1 MTLLT
6 RKNRTAIAAAAI
18 AAVVPFATAAPVG
31 AAPVRTADTTK
42 YTSALYLQSALGL
55 PTSEAD
61 PAIESVTYDRFQWI
75 LGQAGQYAILIGDP
89 ATDPTFKQRAQD
101 VEQAADAAGV
111 KDVYW
116 FNPNLSGNAQI
127 GSITEPNL
135 DIRNKGGIQLSAAS
149 QNKVANPWFNLVGN
163 YLGNG
168 VDAKATGGTWG
179 FTTKVAAK
187 SNDYG
192 STAGHSTKVGDANGG
207 ALYDY
212 TSTDQPADIQES
224 RFVIYDRDRTVLG
237 DKVSKVAAW
246 IDLTDAPSSAST
258 KADVATAFASIG
270 GGDDIDAQ
278 SEFNWWRSAN
288 NEKQA
293 AASSTEFHGKN
304 DPVLTDDDNDAADGG
319 WRVHQVTYPE
329 LVFLLKSENSKDAVL
344 LLGGTWCPNTRP
356 VIQAINRNAQEND
369 VTVFNF
375 DTILDGGTT
384 GGNSSAN
391 PLQSRNTAGTNA
403 NATTG
408 LDSNP
413 SWLYADLVKQYLGN
427 IKTEYDPAT
436 NSTVTYF
443 PGGDTTKPI
452 ARINRLQVP
461 FVVSFKGKNGDDTP
475 DNGATRQWIIDD
487 GDGTYTEYMSQ
498 YWFTRP
504 REGQLGLSSI
514 PKAAPIWAK
523 INADLK
529 AFTWQSDPTA
539 NYVNTGTDADDADF
553 LGTEDKAKVVYDAK
567 TGWTISASTN
577 PADNPIAIDPATLK
591 AAQTA
596 LGAQA
601 PATLA
606 AAKTA
611 WIAAD
616 AATPQDP
623 VLLANL
629 KTVVGAFGV
638 AQSRKNTINN
648 TWGAANKPGSIA
660 GGIAAVRALD
670 VFFGG
675 LPGGVVSKRKVKA
688 DNVVAGNAVPISID
702 ITNEFGRTPAG
713 NVTLVVKQGGTQ
725 VATQAVAVS
734 GGKASFSVADLAAGS
749 YDFTLSYATDAQLL
763 GFSESGSFTVS
774 AAQAQGDQGQNPAP
788 GGSTA
793 KPSQSGTTTPPAA
806 VKPVAA
812 IKLAG
817 AVSKAP
823 TSKRPGKYQV
833 KVTPAAG
840 RAAGT
845 GKVTLTLKKGKT
857 KKTLTGTLKNGVLT
871 VNVPKLA
878 KGTWKVTISWVGDA
892 NHLAIRTS
900 GASIK
905 VKK

>member
-6 RKNRTAIAAAAI
+6 RKTRTATIAAL
-18 AAVVPFATAAPVG
+18 AAVVPFSTVAPVG
-31 AAPVRTADTTK
+31 ASPVRTADTTK
-42 YTSALYLQSALGL
+42 YTSALYLQEALGL
-55 PTSEAD
+55 PASETS
-61 PAIESVTYDRFQWI
+61 PAIQSVTYDRFQW
-75 LGQAGQYAILIGDP
+75 LLQQPGQYAILIGDP
-89 ATDPTFKQRAQD
+89 ATDASFKQRAQD

-135 DIRNKGGIQLSAAS
+135 DIRNKEGIALSSAS
-149 QNKVANPWFNLVGN
+149 QTKVQNPWLNVVAN

-168 VDAKATGGTWG
+168 ASAAYVGNT
-179 FTTKVAAK
+179 FTTATSVAGA

-192 STAGHSTKVGDANGG
+192 SNAGFSTKVGNTNGG
-207 ALYDY
+207 ALYDFSA
-212 TSTDQPADIQES
+212 TAKPADIQES
-224 RFVIYDRDRTVLG
+224 RFLIYDKDRKVLT
-237 DKVSKVAAW
+237 DKASKVAAW
-246 IDLTDAPSSAST
+246 IDLTDAPSSAAT
-258 KADVATAFASIG
+258 KADVATAFSSIG
-270 GGDDIDAQ
+270 GGDKIDAQ

-293 AASSTEFHGKN
+293 AASSTDAHGKQN
-304 DPVLTDDDNDAADGG
+304 PVVSDDDNKAADGG

-356 VIQAINRNAQEND
+356 VIQAVNRNAQEND

-391 PLQSRNTAGTNA
+391 PLQSRNTAGTSA
-403 NATTG
+403 GATTG
-408 LDSNP
+408 LNSNP

-436 NSTVTYF
+436 NSTVTYY

-461 FVVSFKGKNGDDTP
+461 FVVSYKGKPGDATP
-475 DNGATRQWIIDD
+475 DDGATRQWIIDD

-504 REGQLGLSSI
+504 RENQIGLSAI
-514 PKAAPIWAK
+514 PNSEGNRAAIWTK
-523 INADLK
+523 LNADIR
-529 AFTWQSDPTA
+529 AFNWQTDPTA
-539 NYVNTGTDADDADF
+539 NYANTGTDADDADF
-553 LGTEDKAKVVYDAK
+553 LAPNDTAKVVYAS
-567 TGWTISASTN
+567 GSWTISISTN
-577 PADNPIAIDPATLK
+577 PADNPIPVSPAALQTAL
-591 AAQTA
+591 TA

-601 PATLA
+601 PTTLA
-606 AAKTA
+606 GAKAA

-616 AATPQDP
+616 AASPQDP

-629 KTVVGAFGV
+629 KTVVGAFGI
-638 AQSRKNTINN
+638 AQNRKNTINN
-648 TWGAANKPGSIA
+648 TWGAANKPGSVA
-660 GGIAAVRALD
+660 GGIAAIRALD

-675 LPGGVVSKRKVKA
+675 LPGGVVSKRKVTA

-702 ITNEFGRTPAG
+702 ITNDFGRTPTG
-713 NVTLVVKQGGTQ
+713 NVTLVVKQGGAPT
-725 VATQAVAVS
+725 ATQSVAVS
-734 GGKASFSVADLAAGS
+734 GGKASFSVAGLAAGS
-749 YDFTLSYATDAQLL
+749 YDFTLSYATDAQLA
-763 GFSESGSFTVS
+763 GFTESGSFTVN
-774 AAQAQGDQGQNPAP
+774 AAPTQGDQTQTP
-788 GGSTA
+788 GGGTA
-793 KPSQSGTTTPPAA
+793 TPAQTGGTTNTA

-817 AVSKAP
+817 TLSKAP
-823 TSKRPGKYQV
+823 TTKKPGKYAV

-840 RAAGT
+840 RAAASGT
-845 GKVTLTLKKGKT
+845 VTLTLTKGKT
-857 KKTLTGTLKNGVLT
+857 KKKLTGTLKNGVLSVT
-871 VNVPKLA
+871 VPKLA
-878 KGTWKVTISWVGDA
+878 KGTWKVTISWAGDA
-892 NHLAIRTS
+892 NHLAAS
-900 GASIK
+900 AKGASIK